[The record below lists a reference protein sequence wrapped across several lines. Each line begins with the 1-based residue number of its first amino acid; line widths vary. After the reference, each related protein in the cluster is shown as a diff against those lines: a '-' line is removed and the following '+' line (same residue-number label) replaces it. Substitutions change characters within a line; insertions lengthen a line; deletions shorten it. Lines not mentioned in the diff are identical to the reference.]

1 VSVAEPLIQSTL
13 LGEAIDGGPAAVFV
27 ADERG
32 RYVAV
37 NRYACELLGY
47 TREELLTRS
56 VSDVSRGPGAAEAF
70 AEVVAHRLHEGR
82 SELVRKDGTTVTID
96 YRAGET
102 KAAGMSFFVVV
113 GWPAAA

>member
-1 VSVAEPLIQSTL
+1 VSAAEPLIQSTL

-27 ADERG
+27 ADETG
-32 RYVAV
+32 SYVAV

-47 TREELLTRS
+47 TREELLALS
-56 VSDVSRGPGAAEAF
+56 VADVSRGSAAAEQF

-82 SELVRKDGTTVTID
+82 SELVRKDGSTVTID

-102 KAAGMSFFVVV
+102 KAAGMSFYVVV
-113 GWPAAA
+113 GWPSS